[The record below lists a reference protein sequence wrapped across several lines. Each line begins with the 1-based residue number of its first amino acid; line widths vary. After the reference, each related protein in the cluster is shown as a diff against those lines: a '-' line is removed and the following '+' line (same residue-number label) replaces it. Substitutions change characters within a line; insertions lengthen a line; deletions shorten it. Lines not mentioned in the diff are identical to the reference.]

1 MMPGASEDDAGELPW
16 ADAGNLAVN
25 DKIAKHIRRYFLQR
39 GSAYILPLGRIFRR

>member
-25 DKIAKHIRRYFLQR
+25 DKIAKHIRRYFLKVMHMHYR
-39 GSAYILPLGRIFRR
+39 YSLLEN